1 MKKFDNTFYTWE
13 KQSANKPFL
22 RQPFGNKWEEYTWQE
37 AGHKARKLATALRS
51 MGLREKAHIGL
62 VSKNCR
68 EWIIADL
75 AIMMA
80 GYISVPFFANLNAD
94 QLSEVLKLGDV
105 DALFVGKLE
114 DWGNAKKGIPADMP
128 MIAFPHYEGNSKV
141 EEGHQWHDFIEPH
154 EPMQDV
160 HEPVLDDIWTI
171 IFTSGTTGTPKGV
184 VLTYSTLK
192 NTRAATEEGGN
203 PLNVSLTG
211 DNRFFSYLPL
221 NHIAERVVVEMG
233 CLLYGGTISFVESM
247 DTFVSNLQSVKP
259 TVFFSVPR
267 LYTKFKL
274 GILEKMPQEKLDR
287 LLRIPILRGIVK
299 KKIIAGLGLDKA
311 RAVVSGAAVLPD
323 SLADFYK
330 KIGINITNGYGMTE
344 NCAICSL
351 RLPEDYRPGSVGKAQ
366 YGAEIKID
374 PDTNE
379 ILMRGPYVMKGYYKD
394 NEKTAET
401 IVDGWLR
408 TGDEGRLDADGHL
421 FITGRLKD
429 AFKTTKGEF
438 VTPVPLEVAFEASE
452 DVEQICVTGH
462 GLPQPIA
469 LAVLSDIGKAKS
481 KEVIEN
487 ELINILENTN
497 KDIASYKKISTAVVV
512 KDAWTPENGLLTPT
526 LKVKRNKVYERY
538 KDQLLTLHED
548 AKAVLWE

>member
-1 MKKFDNTFYTWE
+1 MERFDNTFYKWE
-13 KQSANKPFL
+13 KKAANQPFL
-22 RQPFGNKWEEYTWQE
+22 RQPFGDKWEEYTWEETGQM
-37 AGHKARKLATALRS
+37 ARKLATALKS

-62 VSKNCR
+62 ISKNCR
-68 EWIIADL
+68 EWVIADL

-80 GYISVPFFANLNAD
+80 GYISVPFFANLNSD
-94 QLSEVLKLGDV
+94 QLGEVLKLGDV
-105 DALFVGKLE
+105 DALFVGKVE
-114 DWGNAKKGIPADMP
+114 DWENAKKGVPTDMP

-141 EEGHQWHDFIEPH
+141 NEGHQWHDFIAPH

-160 HEPVLDDIWTI
+160 HEPLLDDTWTI

-184 VLTYSTLK
+184 VLTYETLK
-192 NTRAATEEGGN
+192 GTRTATEQGGN
-203 PLNVSLTG
+203 PLKVSMTG

-247 DTFVSNLQSVKP
+247 DTFVSNLQAVRP

-274 GILEKMPQEKLDR
+274 GILAKMPQEKLDR
-287 LLRIPILRGIVK
+287 LLRIPIIKGIVK
-299 KKIIAGLGLDKA
+299 RKIVSGLGLDKA
-311 RAVVSGAAVLPD
+311 RSVVSGAAVLPD
-323 SLADFYK
+323 SLAEFYK

-366 YGAEIKID
+366 YGTEIKVD
-374 PDTNE
+374 PETNE
-379 ILMRGPYVMKGYYKD
+379 ILMKNDCVMQGYYKD
-394 NEKTAET
+394 PEKTAET
-401 IVDGWLR
+401 IVDGWLY
-408 TGDEGRLDADGHL
+408 TGDEGRLDANGHL
-421 FITGRLKD
+421 YITGRVKD
-429 AFKTTKGEF
+429 TFKTAKGEF

-462 GLPQPIA
+462 ALPQPIA
-469 LAVLSDIGKAKS
+469 LAVLSDIGKAKP

-487 ELINILENTN
+487 ELISLLKNTN
-497 KDIASYKKISTAVVV
+497 ANCTSYQRISTAVIV
-512 KDAWTPENGLLTPT
+512 KDVWTPENGLLTPT
-526 LKVKRNKVYERY
+526 LKVKRNKVYDHY
-538 KDQLLTLHED
+538 KDQLLALHED
-548 AKAVLWE
+548 SKEVIWE

>member
-1 MKKFDNTFYTWE
+1 MEKFDNTFYDWE
-13 KQSANKPFL
+13 KKAANQAFL
-22 RQPFGNKWEEYTWQE
+22 RQPFGDKWEEYTWHETGQMV
-37 AGHKARKLATALRS
+37 RKLATALKS
-51 MGLREKAHIGL
+51 MGLREGAHIGL
-62 VSKNCR
+62 ISKNCR

-80 GYISVPFFANLNAD
+80 GFISVPFFANLNGD
-94 QLSEVLKLGDV
+94 QLGEVLKLGDV

-114 DWGNAKKGIPADMP
+114 DWENTKKGIPADMP

-160 HEPVLDDIWTI
+160 HVPNLDDAWTI

-184 VLTYSTLK
+184 VLTYRTLK
-192 NTRAATEEGGN
+192 GTRVATEYSN
-203 PLNVSLTG
+203 PLNLSLTG
-211 DNRFFSYLPL
+211 DNRFFSYLPM

-233 CLLYGGTISFVESM
+233 AFLFGGTISFVESM
-247 DTFVSNLQSVKP
+247 DTFVKNLQSVRP
-259 TVFFSVPR
+259 TTFFSVPR

-287 LLRIPILRGIVK
+287 LLKIPILKGVVKRKIV
-299 KKIIAGLGLDKA
+299 AGLGLDKA

-323 SLADFYK
+323 SLAEFYK
-330 KIGINITNGYGMTE
+330 KIGINIFNGYGMTE
-344 NCAICSL
+344 NCAVCSL
-351 RLPEDYRPGSVGKAQ
+351 RMPDDYRPGSVGKAQ
-366 YGAEIKID
+366 YGTEIKID

-379 ILMRGPYVMKGYYKD
+379 ILMKNDCLMQGYYKD
-394 NEKTAET
+394 KEKTAET
-401 IVDGWLR
+401 IKDGWLR
-408 TGDEGRLDADGHL
+408 TGDEGRIDESGHL

-429 AFKTTKGEF
+429 TFKTAKGEF

-462 GLPQPIA
+462 ALPQPIV

-487 ELINILENTN
+487 ELITILKDTN
-497 KDIASYKKISTAVVV
+497 AKLPGYKKISTVVVV

-526 LKVKRNKVYERY
+526 LKVKRNKVYDHYRN
-538 KDQLLTLHED
+538 KLLALHED
-548 AKAVLWE
+548 AKEVVWE

>member
-1 MKKFDNTFYTWE
+1 MEKFDNTFYDWE
-13 KQSANKPFL
+13 KKAANQPFL
-22 RQPFGNKWEEYTWQE
+22 RQPFGDKWEEYTWQE
-37 AGHKARKLATALRS
+37 TGHKARKLATALKS
-51 MGLREKAHIGL
+51 MGLREGAHIGL
-62 VSKNCR
+62 ISKNCR

-94 QLSEVLKLGDV
+94 QLGEVLKLGDV

-114 DWGNAKKGIPADMP
+114 DWENAKKGVPADMP

-141 EEGHQWHDFIEPH
+141 EEGHKWHDFIAPH
-154 EPMQDV
+154 EPMQSV
-160 HEPVLDDIWTI
+160 HEPLLDDTWTI

-184 VLTYSTLK
+184 VLTYRTLK
-192 NTRAATEEGGN
+192 GTRAATDHSN

-233 CLLYGGTISFVESM
+233 AFLYGGTISFVESM
-247 DTFVSNLQSVKP
+247 DTFVQNLQSVRP
-259 TVFFSVPR
+259 TTFFSVPR
-267 LYTKFKL
+267 LYTKFRL

-287 LLRIPILRGIVK
+287 LLKIPILRGVVKRKIVS
-299 KKIIAGLGLDKA
+299 GLGLDKA

-323 SLADFYK
+323 SLAEFYK
-330 KIGINITNGYGMTE
+330 KIGINIFNGYGMTE

-351 RLPEDYRPGSVGKAQ
+351 RMPDDYRPGSVGKAQ
-366 YGAEIKID
+366 YGTEIKID
-374 PDTNE
+374 SDTKE
-379 ILMRGPYVMKGYYKD
+379 ILMKNDCVMKGYYKD
-394 NEKTAET
+394 REKTAET
-401 IVDGWLR
+401 IKDGWLR
-408 TGDEGRLDADGHL
+408 TGDEGRIDENGHL

-429 AFKTTKGEF
+429 TFKTAKGKF

-452 DVEQICVTGH
+452 DVEQICVTGL

-481 KEVIEN
+481 KEVIES
-487 ELINILENTN
+487 ELVSLLKVTN
-497 KDIASYKKISTAVVV
+497 ANLPGYKKVSTAVVV
-512 KDAWTPENGLLTPT
+512 RDEWSPENGLLTPT
-526 LKVKRNKVYERY
+526 LKVKRNKVYDRY
-538 KDQLLTLHED
+538 RDKLLGMHED
-548 AKAVLWE
+548 TKEVVWE